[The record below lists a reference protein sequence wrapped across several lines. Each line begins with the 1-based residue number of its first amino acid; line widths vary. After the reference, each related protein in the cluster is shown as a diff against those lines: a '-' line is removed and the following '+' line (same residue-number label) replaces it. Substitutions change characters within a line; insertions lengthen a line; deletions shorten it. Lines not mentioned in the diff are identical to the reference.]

1 MTFRNLFSSKRKA
14 ERRGMKENEC
24 VCYGNGNLMF
34 GGLGNNYSALNIST
48 IFRCVSL
55 ISQTVAM
62 LPIDVVD
69 EDGKDV
75 NHPISLVFK
84 NKTGNV
90 LNCYDMFKQA
100 VHNILLQGNGYFYV
114 ERGSDGTAIN
124 LRYIPANDVTINYKK
139 ELNKVF
145 YQCPY
150 INHGSAINSN
160 DMCHFKLYSY
170 DGVQG
175 ISVLNYATRSIDV
188 ANRVENTAQQYYKN
202 NGLISGILSYQGNMT
217 QQQKQQIKADW
228 DSTYGSGQSGIA
240 IVAGGMSYTQIGS
253 NAADTQINE
262 SRNYNVADLCRFFGV
277 NPVLLGLNNGFTFGT
292 IEMIQT
298 EFLLHTIM
306 PIVTMMEQELNKKIF
321 GDSDVFKIDMN
332 ENSMLRADKDKQSSY
347 YSQLLTN
354 GVLTI
359 NEVRE
364 ELGYSP
370 VQGGDKNIIA
380 YTDIN
385 QNTINNNK
393 ENNNE

>member
-1 MTFRNLFSSKRKA
+1 MDFLNLFRKKEKRSL
-14 ERRGMKENEC
+14 EDCNC
-24 VCYGNGNLMF
+24 TCYGSGSLLF
-34 GGLGNNYSALNIST
+34 GDLNNNYSALNIST

-69 EDGKDV
+69 EDGKEA

-114 ERGSDGTAIN
+114 ERGADGTAIN

-145 YQCPY
+145 YQCSY
-150 INHGSAINSN
+150 INHGSAINSD

-175 ISVLNYATRSIDV
+175 ISVLNYASRSIDV
-188 ANRVENTAQQYYKN
+188 ANRVENTTQQYYKN
-202 NGLISGILSYQGNMT
+202 NGLISGVLTYQGNMT
-217 QQQKQQIKADW
+217 QQQKTQVKADW
-228 DSTYGSGQSGIA
+228 DATYGSGKSG
-240 IVAGGMSYTQIGS
+240 VAVLGGGLQYQQIGS

-306 PIVTMMEQELNKKIF
+306 PIVTMIEQEINKK
-321 GDSDVFKIDMN
+321 VFDGNDELRIDMN
-332 ENSMLRADKDKQSSY
+332 ENAMLRADKDKQSSY
-347 YSQLLTN
+347 YGQLLTN

-364 ELGYSP
+364 ELGYAP

-385 QNTINNNK
+385 QNQINNSDNTK
-393 ENNNE
+393 DK